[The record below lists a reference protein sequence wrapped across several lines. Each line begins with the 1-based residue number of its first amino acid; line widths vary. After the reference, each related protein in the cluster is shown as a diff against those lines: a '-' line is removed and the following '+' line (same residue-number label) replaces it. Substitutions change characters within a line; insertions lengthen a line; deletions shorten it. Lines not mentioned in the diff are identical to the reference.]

1 MCKCAET
8 KREAL
13 DGVKPSWC
21 HFSSDRRF
29 LSLNL
34 SSEELRDKYR
44 DSRLLRIKNTRD
56 SGCMHFLYEL
66 WIYRLRDEDNF
77 VGQVLYAAA
86 CSLVTGR
93 AEHLKEFRA
102 VVQGKLF

>member
-1 MCKCAET
+1 MGSTDCACVSALRQ

-44 DSRLLRIKNTRD
+44 DSRLLRIRNTRD
-56 SGCMHFLYEL
+56 SGCMSSTCISCMNY
-66 WIYRLRDEDNF
+66 
-77 VGQVLYAAA
+77 G
-86 CSLVTGR
+86 STG
-93 AEHLKEFRA
+93 
-102 VVQGKLF
+102 